1 MHPFLFKEVVIT
13 KKSTEM
19 KKRFLT
25 LFVILLAIP
34 YLITAQERTR
44 VTGQGQ
50 GRSMERARFVFLFI
64 GDGMGLSQI
73 SMAEA
78 YLSTQKGEISNE
90 ALSFTKFP
98 IMGMATTFSANSYIT
113 CSSAAGTALS
123 TGYKTNNGM
132 LGVDP
137 QNNKLTSIAY
147 KIKESGVPVG
157 IVSNVTIDHATPAA
171 FYANSSSR
179 NSYYD
184 IAVQIPASGFD
195 FFGGG
200 GFAQPTGENK
210 DQKNIYEILE
220 EGGYTIARG
229 LREYVSKKGAKKI
242 ALFQEAGKE
251 GALPYAIDREDKD
264 LSLKHVV
271 AAAVDHLYCAK
282 GFFLMA
288 EGGKI
293 DWSGHDND
301 AKTNILETLDFADAV
316 NVAVSFARKY
326 PNETLIIV
334 TADHETGG
342 MTLGRERGYVLNLN
356 ELASQSKSISIDKE
370 SKDAVKELNNKA
382 NVGWTTSSHTGT
394 AVPVYATGP
403 GSRLFSGR
411 MDNTEIPIRILKAM
425 GLE

>member
-1 MHPFLFKEVVIT
+1 
-13 KKSTEM
+13 M

-25 LFVILLAIP
+25 LIVLLLSIP
-34 YLITAQERTR
+34 YVMTAQERSR
-44 VTGQGQ
+44 VAGQSQ
-50 GRSMERARFVFLFI
+50 GRVMERPRFVFLFI
-64 GDGMGLSQI
+64 GDGMGLSQV

-98 IMGMATTFSANSYIT
+98 VMGMATTYSANSYIT

-137 QNNKLTSIAY
+137 QNNKLTSITY

-184 IAVQIPASGFD
+184 IAIQIPQSGFD

-210 DQKNIYEILE
+210 DKKSIYDILE
-220 EGGYTIARG
+220 EGGYTVARG
-229 LREYVSKKGAKKI
+229 IREYVSKKGAKKM
-242 ALFQEAGKE
+242 ALFQEADKE
-251 GALPYAIDREDKD
+251 GPLPYSIDRADKD

-271 AAAVDHLYCAK
+271 AAAIDHLYGVK

-293 DWSGHDND
+293 DWAGHDND
-301 AKTNILETLDFADAV
+301 AKTNILETLDFADAIG
-316 NVAVSFARKY
+316 VAISFAKKY

-342 MTLGRERGYVLNLN
+342 MALGRERGYGIDLN
-356 ELASQSKSISIDKE
+356 ELAPQSKSVSIDKE
-370 SKDAVKELNNKA
+370 SKEAVKELNNKA
-382 NVGWTTSSHTGT
+382 NVGWTTTSHTGT

-411 MDNTEIPIRILKAM
+411 MDNTEIPKRILRAM

>member
-1 MHPFLFKEVVIT
+1 K
-13 KKSTEM
+13 
-19 KKRFLT
+19 
-25 LFVILLAIP
+25 
-34 YLITAQERTR
+34 
-44 VTGQGQ
+44 
-50 GRSMERARFVFLFI
+50 FVFLFI
-64 GDGMGLSQI
+64 GDGMGLSQV

-98 IMGMATTFSANSYIT
+98 VMGMSTTYSANSFIT

-123 TGYKTNNGM
+123 TGFKTNNGM

-137 QNNKLTSIAY
+137 QNNKLTSISF
-147 KIKESGVPVG
+147 KIKESGIPVG

-171 FYANSSSR
+171 FYANSTNR

-210 DQKNIYEILE
+210 DKKSIYEILE
-220 EGGYTIARG
+220 EGGYTVARG
-229 LREYVSKKGAKKI
+229 LREYVSKKGAKKM

-251 GALPYAIDREDKD
+251 GPLPYVIDKADTD

-271 AAAVDHLYCAK
+271 AAAIDHLYGVK
-282 GFFLMA
+282 GFFLVA

-293 DWSGHDND
+293 DWAGHDND
-301 AKTNILETLDFADAV
+301 AKTNILETLDFAEAV

-342 MTLGRERGYVLNLN
+342 MTLGRDRGYGLNLN
-356 ELASQSKSISIDKE
+356 ELSPQSKSVSVDKQ
-370 SKDAVKELNNKA
+370 SKEAVKELNNKA
-382 NVGWTTSSHTGT
+382 NVGWTTTSHTGT
-394 AVPVYATGP
+394 AVPVYSTGP

-425 GLE
+425 GIE